1 MWCVPDLT
9 HLLRACLAPLNPPY
23 VSSLVARFKVKLP
36 EEQKA
41 SLCLIRLP
49 QIPSRPQRRA
59 ARAGSVVLGRAR
71 LASSPPARPARAQR
85 WARSLGTARGA
96 RRGGPAKDGAFAAQ
110 RTQILKKIG
119 FTAHQKI
126 FLTEHLEIKLISW
139 VDVSQSKPHIWQI
152 YSSL

>member
-71 LASSPPARPARAQR
+71 LASSP
-85 WARSLGTARGA
+85 GTALGA
-96 RRGGPAKDGAFAAQ
+96 EPGNGAGSSARWPAKDGAFAAQ